1 MLSIAALPTP
11 VVDIIAT
18 GQTEPGQQYM
28 LNCTV
33 SIIDRFIVRPVVS
46 WKKNGGSGL
55 LSTQLSVPSIQT
67 NVSNTMTTL
76 ILYFD
81 SLNTSDAGQYT
92 CRAVVTVSQ
101 KFNLVTMNTD
111 SETIPLQSKFK

>member
-1 MLSIAALPTP
+1 MSITALPTP

-18 GQTEPGQQYM
+18 EQTEPGQQYM

-33 SIIDRFIVRPVVS
+33 SVIDRLIVRPLVS
-46 WKKNGGSGL
+46 WEKNGGSGP
-55 LSTQLSVPSIQT
+55 LSTQLSVPIQT

-101 KFNLVTMNTD
+101 INLVAMNTD

>member
-1 MLSIAALPTP
+1 
-11 VVDIIAT
+11 
-18 GQTEPGQQYM
+18 M

-33 SIIDRFIVRPVVS
+33 FVIDRLIVRPVVS
-46 WKKNGGSGL
+46 WKKNGGSGE
-55 LSTQLSVPSIQT
+55 LSIQLSVPSIQT

-76 ILYFD
+76 IYFD
-81 SLNTSDAGQYT
+81 SLNTSDAGLYT

-101 KFNLVTMNTD
+101 INLVTMNTD

>member
-1 MLSIAALPTP
+1 
-11 VVDIIAT
+11 
-18 GQTEPGQQYM
+18 M
-28 LNCTV
+28 LNCTI
-33 SIIDRFIVRPVVS
+33 SIIDRLIVRPVVS
-46 WKKNGGSGL
+46 WEKNGGSGP

-81 SLNTSDAGQYT
+81 SLNISDAGQYT
-92 CRAVVTVSQ
+92 CRAVVTVPQ
-101 KFNLVTMNTD
+101 INVVTMNTD

>member
-1 MLSIAALPTP
+1 MSITALPTP

-33 SIIDRFIVRPVVS
+33 SVIDRLIVRPVVS
-46 WKKNGGSGL
+46 WEKNGGSGL
-55 LSTQLSVPSIQT
+55 LSTQLSVTSIQT
-67 NVSNTMTTL
+67 NVSNTL

-101 KFNLVTMNTD
+101 INLVTMNTD

>member
-1 MLSIAALPTP
+1 MSITALPTP

-33 SIIDRFIVRPVVS
+33 FVIDRLIVRPVVS
-46 WKKNGGSGL
+46 WEKNGGSGL

-81 SLNTSDAGQYT
+81 SLNTFDAGQYT

-101 KFNLVTMNTD
+101 INLVTMNID
-111 SETIPLQSKFK
+111 SEIVPLQSKFK